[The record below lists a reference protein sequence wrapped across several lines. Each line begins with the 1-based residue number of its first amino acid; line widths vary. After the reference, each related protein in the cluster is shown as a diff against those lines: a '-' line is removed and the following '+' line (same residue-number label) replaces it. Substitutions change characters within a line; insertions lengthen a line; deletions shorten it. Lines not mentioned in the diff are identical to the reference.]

1 LVFIGMILTLFFCS
15 TPTSAVDE
23 PIYIGVLLPL
33 SGTEG
38 LPLYEALHLA
48 VSNIN
53 DGGRIGG
60 RPVRLVLRDTQTGDI
75 NIYAKELA
83 EDPRIRVVI
92 GPYTSDTLFQISD
105 LFIVNQKVLI
115 SPTASSDEIF
125 RAFAGTG
132 SVWRI
137 VSNDGDMTSVV
148 IQHLKK
154 NNAEKVAILAINSSY
169 GKTFS
174 DWIPYW
180 ALESGISIT
189 GFEDFSRQDQIS
201 DAINRLCSKN
211 PDYLVFVH
219 SGSSSEI
226 TTAVHALENHTSTNL
241 YLIHPNVDE
250 QGLIQ
255 ERADSKT
262 LQQFMNAGLWK
273 LGNSSIS
280 STKIP
285 DKTLLLMAKSGD
297 SGFHQEY
304 KEFTKNSPSDYVC
317 ETYDAVLCAALIMAQ
332 FSANPT
338 KSPKHAAM
346 VVLANGSGDP
356 LPRSVTG
363 FQSAFD
369 QIKNGKSPIL
379 TGATGPLTFAVD
391 GTDRLIPSYETYRIE
406 GDTLLSDPVSLS
418 KLTKS
423 DDELSDIDD
432 SSSSSLFNQNPES
445 GDFWAVI
452 GAFSKDWVNYRHQ
465 ADALSVYQFV
475 KSRGVSDDHIILLVF
490 DDIPYDK
497 RNKKPNEVFHIP
509 GKEEVRTTA
518 HPDYTGDQVNKQ
530 ILIDILAGM
539 PDTSDK
545 PVLQSTKN
553 STVLVYLTSHADSEG
568 NILFGNRDETMSP
581 EEFSSVIDT
590 MAENERFGKMLVIL
604 ESCYSSATAALVKT
618 PDVVVISASAPD
630 ETSKAS
636 MYDSELSSWLSNE
649 FTSTLLSLLRE
660 SDPSLSL
667 RHLYQNLYYHVRSSH
682 PGIVKD
688 DRLLNIQADLFF
700 GG

>member
-1 LVFIGMILTLFFCS
+1 MVFIGVLLALFFCA
-15 TPTSAVDE
+15 TPSSAVDD

-38 LPLYEALHLA
+38 LPLYDALRLA
-48 VSNIN
+48 VSDIN
-53 DGGRIGG
+53 DGGGISG
-60 RPVRLVLRDTQTGDI
+60 RPVKLVLRDTQTGDI
-75 NIYAKELA
+75 NTYAKELA

-92 GPYTSDTLFQISD
+92 GPYTSDNLFQISD
-105 LFIVNQKVLI
+105 LFISNQKVLI

-137 VSNDGDMTSVV
+137 VSNDGDMTSVL

-201 DAINRLCSKN
+201 EAIDRVCSTN

-226 TTAVHALENHTSTNL
+226 TTAVHILENYTSTNL

-250 QGLIQ
+250 HGSIQ

-262 LQQFMNAGLWK
+262 LHQFMNAGVWK
-273 LGNSSIS
+273 LGNSSIKV
-280 STKIP
+280 TKLP
-285 DKTLLLMAKSGD
+285 ENTLMLMAKPGD
-297 SGFHQEY
+297 QNFYQEF
-304 KEFTKNSPSDYVC
+304 KKFTKDSPSDYVC
-317 ETYDAVLCAALIMAQ
+317 ETYDAVLCAALVMAQ
-332 FSANPT
+332 FTANPT

-346 VVLANGSGDP
+346 VVLANGSGEP

-369 QIKNGKSPIL
+369 LIKNGKSPIL
-379 TGATGPLTFAVD
+379 TGATGPLTFASD
-391 GTDRLIPSYETYRIE
+391 GTDRLIPSYETYHIE
-406 GDTLLSDPVSLS
+406 GDTILSDPVSLN

-423 DDELSDIDD
+423 DDQLSDIDN
-432 SSSSSLFNQNPES
+432 SSSSSVFSKDPES
-445 GDFWAVI
+445 GDYWAVI

-475 KSRGVSDDHIILLVF
+475 KKQGVSDDHIILLVI
-490 DDIPYDK
+490 DDIPYEK
-497 RNKKPNEVFHIP
+497 RNKKPNEVFHLP

-530 ILIDILAGM
+530 ILIDILTGM
-539 PDTSDK
+539 PTTSDK
-545 PVLQSTKN
+545 PVLQSTTN
-553 STVLVYLTSHADSEG
+553 STVLVYLTSHADSGG
-568 NILFGNRDETMSP
+568 NILFGNGDDTISP
-581 EEFSSVIDT
+581 KEFSSVIDT
-590 MAENERFGKMLVIL
+590 MADNDRFGKMLIIL

-618 PDVVVISASAPD
+618 PDVVVISASAPN

-636 MYDSELSSWLSNE
+636 IYDSELSSWLSNE
-649 FTSTLLSLLRE
+649 FTSELLSILRE

-667 RHLYQNLYYHVRSSH
+667 RHLYQNIYYHVRSSH
-682 PGIVKD
+682 PGIIKD
-688 DRLLNIQADLFF
+688 DRLLNTQADLFF